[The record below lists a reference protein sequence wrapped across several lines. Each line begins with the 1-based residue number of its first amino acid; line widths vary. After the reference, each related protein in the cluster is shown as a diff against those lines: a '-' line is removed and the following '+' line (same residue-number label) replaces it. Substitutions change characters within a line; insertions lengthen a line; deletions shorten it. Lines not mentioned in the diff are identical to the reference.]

1 MDNIYVKPEQ
11 GRKVRMPER
20 GFDLM
25 PEQGQSVPNNSYYAS
40 LIRFG
45 DIEITKKLKTNNKG
59 VNKEDK

>member
-1 MDNIYVKPEQ
+1 MDNIYVKPGM

-20 GFDLM
+20 GFDLL

-45 DIEITKKLKTNNKG
+45 DIALAKKPKMNKKG
-59 VNKEDK
+59 PIKEDN